1 MQQLKEMTNAMQQL
15 NRKQRAMMKHKHGGW
30 QHAPFQQN
38 AKAEFGPLRVKK
50 LVLKQKTRAERYI
63 SCQEQKKQQ
72 QPPGEY

>member
-1 MQQLKEMTNAMQQL
+1 MQQLNEMTNAMQQF
-15 NRKQRAMMKHKHGGW
+15 NRKQHAMMKQKHGEW

-38 AKAEFGPLRVKK
+38 AKAEFGPRRVKK

-63 SCQEQKKQQ
+63 NYQEQKKQQ